1 MFSSALN
8 LTTNIGAFTELIQVF
23 RMRGRLIYE
32 LAKRE
37 ILDRYAGQVFGAF
50 WAIGHPLM
58 LTLIYV
64 FIFGF
69 VFTMR
74 VGNSLEMP
82 LDYTS
87 YLLSGLIP
95 WLIFSEILGKASMLI
110 VNNANVVKQVVFPIE
125 VFPIKTVVSSLA
137 TFLVFLVLLTLYTVI
152 ANGYLPW
159 TYFFLPVLVVFQTL
173 AMIGVS
179 YLLSALG
186 AYFRDLKDFVQIFTS
201 IAFFIM
207 PILYLPEAIPGA
219 LRPLL
224 YANPLSY
231 MIWVYQDA
239 LYFGAFKHPWAW
251 GVFVVGSLITFVF
264 GYRIFRKLSVM
275 FGNVL

>member
-8 LTTNIGAFTELIQVF
+8 ISTNIRAFIELLMVF
-23 RMRGRLIYE
+23 RLRGRLIFE

-37 ILDRYAGQVFGAF
+37 VFDRYAGQVFGVL
-50 WAIGHPLM
+50 WTIGHPLIIV
-58 LTLIYV
+58 LIYI

-74 VGNSLEMP
+74 VGGTLDMP

-95 WLIFSEILGKASMLI
+95 WLIFSEVLGKASTLI
-110 VNNANVVKQVVFPIE
+110 VNNANVVKQVVFPVE
-125 VFPIKTVVSSLA
+125 VFPIKTVLA
-137 TFLVFLVLLTLYTVI
+137 SIGTFIIFLVLLTIYALV
-152 ANGYLPW
+152 ANGFIPW
-159 TYFFLPVLVVFQTL
+159 TYVLLPFLVILQTF

-179 YLLSALG
+179 YLLSAIG
-186 AYFRDLKDFVQIFTS
+186 VYFRDLKDFVQIFNS
-201 IAFFIM
+201 IAFFVM
-207 PILYLPEAIPGA
+207 PILYLPEAVPSA
-219 LRPLL
+219 LRLML
-224 YANPLSY
+224 YLNPLSY

-239 LYFGAFKHPWAW
+239 LYFGKFNHLWAW
-251 GVFVVGSLITFVF
+251 AVFGLGSLVIFIL
-264 GYRIFRKLSVM
+264 GYRVFRRLSVM